1 VFIGAIGRES
11 ARSPWPDQGTLA
23 SLGPD
28 SHRLAIVRGTVGAV
42 TVVDKTAARESSVDE
57 SVFGDVPAKIAQAV
71 KEAVAE
77 HRRQGRLIPVDRGNG
92 VELIP

>member
-1 VFIGAIGRES
+1 
-11 ARSPWPDQGTLA
+11 
-23 SLGPD
+23 LGGV
-28 SHRLAIVRGTVGAV
+28 AT
-42 TVVDKTAARESSVDE
+42 VDKTPQIDPSVEE